1 MGTTGLRCG
10 AFAAL
15 ILAVAV
21 FGSASAADYI
31 FESLVVKGT
40 GYRSDEISGQT
51 AQGPSGQKLTERI
64 SGSGSTRDKTTLELD
79 ILQDSINYS
88 REAEFEY
95 FPTSYQTGTYDRKW
109 SDFLCVKNYD
119 AGAVLTETYNQA
131 EYLQK
136 STEVGSM
143 GNLSANGLQA
153 QISSKV
159 IGSAHI
165 GWYSK
170 ETEPGEKGRYIQIGR
185 SREDL
190 IGVFSID
197 KYIEI
202 MQNSTNLGLSTQ
214 WLPCN

>member
-1 MGTTGLRCG
+1 ML
-10 AFAAL
+10 
-15 ILAVAV
+15 
-21 FGSASAADYI
+21 GSTSAADYI

-51 AQGPSGQKLTERI
+51 APGPAGQKLTERVY
-64 SGSGSTRDKTTLELD
+64 GSGSSSDRLTLELD
-79 ILQDSINYS
+79 ALQNSINFS

-109 SDFLCVKNYD
+109 SDTLCVKNYD
-119 AGAVLTETYNQA
+119 AGAVLTESYYQA
-131 EYLQK
+131 EHLQK
-136 STEVGSM
+136 STEIGSM

-159 IGSAHI
+159 IGSARI
-165 GWYSK
+165 GWSSR
-170 ETEPGEKGRYIQIGR
+170 ETEPGETGRFIQIGR

-214 WLPCN
+214 WLSCN

>member
-1 MGTTGLRCG
+1 MGLRCG

-15 ILAVAV
+15 VLAVAML
-21 FGSASAADYI
+21 GSASAADYI

-64 SGSGSTRDKTTLELD
+64 SGSGSSSDKTTLELD
-79 ILQDSINYS
+79 ALQNSINYT

-109 SDFLCVKNYD
+109 SDLLCVKNYD
-119 AGAVLTETYNQA
+119 AGAVLTEAYNQA

-165 GWYSK
+165 GWYSR
-170 ETEPGEKGRYIQIGR
+170 ETEPGETGRYIQIGR

-190 IGVFSID
+190 TGVFSID

>member
-1 MGTTGLRCG
+1 LKCG

-15 ILAVAV
+15 VLAVAML
-21 FGSASAADYI
+21 GSASAADYI

-51 AQGPSGQKLTERI
+51 APGPAGQKLTERI
-64 SGSGSTRDKTTLELD
+64 SGSGSSSDRLTLELD
-79 ILQDSINYS
+79 ALQNSINFS

-95 FPTSYQTGTYDRKW
+95 FPTSYQTGIYDRKW
-109 SDFLCVKNYD
+109 SDMLCVKNYD
-119 AGAVLTETYNQA
+119 DGAVLTESYYQA
-131 EYLQK
+131 EHLQK
-136 STEVGSM
+136 STEIGSM

-159 IGSAHI
+159 IGSARI
-165 GWYSK
+165 GWSSG

-190 IGVFSID
+190 TGVFSID

-202 MQNSTNLGLSTQ
+202 MQNSTNLGLRTQ